1 MKNKKSVII
10 IVSLVVAAAL
20 LVTTVL
26 VALNHTFEM
35 MQKPKDI
42 ISDKFMYSS
51 DESETMPPTTS
62 ALSLDKRFAKA
73 KIGDIV
79 TFGEYEIDHE
89 DGIYYT
95 ENKPTTPIEWGVVDK
110 NDKAVLLI
118 SKNAIDDRKFCEEE
132 DPEKTSSCTW
142 VNSSIRSWLNDDF
155 YNNAFTHQEK
165 AYILQSK
172 LNNNSYSVKADDA
185 NSTYDNVFL
194 LNVPEAEKY
203 WGTTCTN
210 LFHKDSTCKW
220 LRSSGTEQYAP
231 VNIDSTN
238 EIDYNGAFD
247 SYSMEI
253 YPCMWVKIKDDYSL
267 TEYDFDY
274 EVAPPENVA
283 EFDSG
288 NCGDGGINVKWT
300 LDERGTLRI
309 TGIGKM
315 NNYQEYMHVN
325 LQPWNEYLNRIH
337 TVIIEDGVKYIGKE
351 TLSCAAS
358 LREVYCKGTDYEI
371 GPSAFSNCISLKKV
385 ELSEGLTTIMDYAFE
400 GCSSLTELNLPDSA
414 TTFGLQFIDRCDE
427 LKAVNGINVDE
438 WKTQHNYDSLPRI
451 DYE

>member
-10 IVSLVVAAAL
+10 IVSSVVAAAL

-35 MQKPKDI
+35 TQKPKDI

-79 TFGEYEIDHE
+79 TFGEYEIDNE

-95 ENKPTTPIEWGVVDK
+95 ENKPTAPIEWGVVDK

-132 DPEKTSSCTW
+132 DPEKTNSCTW
-142 VNSSIRSWLNDDF
+142 INSSIRSWLNNDF
-155 YNNAFTHQEK
+155 YNNSFSHQEK
-165 AYILQSK
+165 VYILQTK
-172 LNNNSYSVKADDA
+172 LDNNSYSIQADDA
-185 NSTYDNVFL
+185 KSTYDYVFL

-203 WGTTCTN
+203 WGSTCTG
-210 LFHKDSTCKW
+210 LFEKNSPGKW
-220 LRSSGTEQYAP
+220 LRSSGTEQYAAA
-231 VNIDSTN
+231 NIDSRN
-238 EIDYNGAFD
+238 NIDYNGSFN
-247 SYSMEI
+247 SYSMDI
-253 YPCMWVKIKDDYSL
+253 YPCMWVKISDDNSL
-267 TEYDFDY
+267 TEYDFEYD
-274 EVAPPENVA
+274 VAPPENVP
-283 EFDSG
+283 EYKSG

-315 NNYQEYMHVN
+315 NNYQEYMSVN
-325 LQPWNEYLNRIH
+325 LQPWNEYLSRIH

-351 TLSCAAS
+351 TLSCASS
-358 LREVYCKGTDYEI
+358 LREVYCKGTDYQI
-371 GPSAFSNCISLKKV
+371 GPSAFLGCKSLKKV
-385 ELSEGLTTIMDYAFE
+385 ELSDGLTTIMDYAFE

-427 LKAVNGINVDE
+427 LKTVNGINVDE

>member
-10 IVSLVVAAAL
+10 IVSSVVAAAL

-35 MQKPKDI
+35 TQKPKDI

-79 TFGEYEIDHE
+79 TFGEYEIDNE

-95 ENKPTTPIEWGVVDK
+95 ENKPTAPIEWGVVDK

-118 SKNAIDDRKFCEEE
+118 SKNAIDDRKFCEQE
-132 DPEKTSSCTW
+132 DPEKTNSCTW
-142 VNSSIRSWLNDDF
+142 INSSIRSWLNNDF
-155 YNNAFTHQEK
+155 YNNSFSHQEK
-165 AYILQSK
+165 VYILQTK
-172 LNNNSYSVKADDA
+172 LDNNSYSIQADDA
-185 NSTYDNVFL
+185 KSTYDYVFL

-203 WGTTCTN
+203 WGSTCTG
-210 LFHKDSTCKW
+210 LFEKNSPGKW

-231 VNIDSTN
+231 ANIDSRN
-238 EIDYNGAFD
+238 NIDYNGSFN
-247 SYSMEI
+247 SYSMDI
-253 YPCMWVKIKDDYSL
+253 YPCMWVKISDDNSL
-267 TEYDFDY
+267 TEYDFEYD
-274 EVAPPENVA
+274 VAPPENVP
-283 EFDSG
+283 EYKSG

-300 LDERGTLRI
+300 LAERGTLRI

-315 NNYQEYMHVN
+315 NNYQEYMSVN
-325 LQPWNEYLNRIH
+325 LQPWNEYLSRIH

-351 TLSCAAS
+351 TLSCASS
-358 LREVYCKGTDYEI
+358 LREVYCKGTDYQI
-371 GPSAFSNCISLKKV
+371 GPSAFLGCKSLKKV
-385 ELSEGLTTIMDYAFE
+385 ELSDGLTTIMDYAFE

-427 LKAVNGINVDE
+427 LKTVNGINVDE